1 MVGLKAGLVVALLA
15 ITTPAAASP
24 VFASL
29 DRHGKLQVSD
39 APLAGAAAFDP
50 HRPFVP
56 AAPKPV
62 TRIPTAKAVAP
73 SAMPKAASRWN
84 PMIEQVAAE
93 HGVDARLLHAIV
105 RVESAYN
112 HHARSHAGALGLM
125 QVIPATGKR
134 FGASDLL
141 DPLQNLRA
149 GTAYLVW
156 LHRRFNGDLNLMLAA
171 YNAGEGAVQRYGNR
185 VPPFN
190 ETRHY
195 VEKVTKLY
203 SGLLR

>member
-1 MVGLKAGLVVALLA
+1 MVCLKSALVVALLA

-39 APLAGAAAFDP
+39 APLAGATAFDP

-56 AAPKPV
+56 AAPRPA
-62 TRIPTAKAVAP
+62 TRTPAAKTVALT
-73 SAMPKAASRWN
+73 AMPKAASRWN

-105 RVESAYN
+105 RVESSYN
-112 HHARSHAGALGLM
+112 HQARSHAGALGLM

-134 FGASDLL
+134 FGANDLF

-156 LHRRFNGDLNLMLAA
+156 LHRRFNGDLTLMLAA
-171 YNAGEGAVQRYGNR
+171 YNAGEGAVQRHGNR
-185 VPPFN
+185 VPPFS
-190 ETRHY
+190 ETRRY
-195 VEKVTKLY
+195 VEKVTALY
-203 SGLLR
+203 RGVH